1 MKGVYI
7 FGCNGMFKIGVSAN
21 IKSRAKTL
29 QTGNP
34 FKINKI
40 AYLDIDN
47 YYEIELKIHEEH
59 SEKRTNGEWF
69 LFDENTLS
77 SIISVYNFTLLVD
90 IKDIC
95 FHSSSEI
102 KVITDSIEKSY
113 KNENTELLDSISK
126 IKIKNTSLKYKN
138 AELERIIQKPLL
150 NDDLEKKIQSLEK
163 ENTELGMS
171 LKVLLDT
178 YKNECKMSKAY
189 FEHSRVNFELS
200 RTYFNLFCNESRIN
214 ELSDN
219 RYRNQIKELKEQI
232 KELKAC
238 NLPKHTPTI
247 TKKSFLIRCKE
258 YIYNCFFIPA
268 S

>member
-7 FGCNGMFKIGVSAN
+7 FGCVGMFKIGVSAN

-40 AYLDIDN
+40 AYLDVDN
-47 YYEIELKIHEEH
+47 YYEIELKIHDEY

-69 LFDENTLS
+69 LFDESTLYSIVS
-77 SIISVYNFTLLVD
+77 SYNFTLLVD
-90 IKDIC
+90 MKDIC
-95 FHSSSEI
+95 FHSISKIE
-102 KVITDSIEKSY
+102 VITDSIEKSY
-113 KNENTELLDSISK
+113 KNENTELLSSISK

-150 NDDLEKKIQSLEK
+150 TDDLEKKIQSLEK

-171 LKVLLDT
+171 LKVLTDR
-178 YKNECKMSKAY
+178 YKNECKMSNAH
-189 FEHSRVNFELS
+189 FEHSR
-200 RTYFNLFCNESRIN
+200 TYFDLFCNESRIN

-219 RYRNQIKELKEQI
+219 RYREQI
-232 KELKAC
+232 KELEEQIKELRAC
-238 NLPKHTPTI
+238 NSPKHTPTI
-247 TKKSFLIRCKE
+247 TKKSLLVKCKE
-258 YIYNCFFIPA
+258 YIYNCFFIP
-268 S
+268 SS